1 MMFRIIKISIF
12 FIPLFVLVSCAS
24 SPKFTRNR
32 SHNVAEEKTKQPN
45 TRYSKKKKT
54 NESEKET
61 VNAFYNLPGSMET
74 VTGYA
79 SYYADDFDGK
89 QTANGE
95 TFNMYEL
102 TAAHKTYPFN
112 TMLRVT
118 NLSNNKSIIVRVN
131 DRGPFVD
138 DRIIDL
144 SLGAAMQLDM
154 LNSGVQKV
162 RIEVIEWGK

>member
-1 MMFRIIKISIF
+1 MMLNIIKTLS
-12 FIPLFVLVSCAS
+12 FIVVVGLLFSCAS
-24 SPKFTRNR
+24 SPKFTKKKSN
-32 SHNVAEEKTKQPN
+32 SGTAKNVEQPK
-45 TRYSKKKKT
+45 TRYSKNKDSKKE
-54 NESEKET
+54 N
-61 VNAFYNLPGSMET
+61 VDVYYNLSSSLET
-74 VTGYA
+74 IGGYA

-112 TMLRVT
+112 TMIRVT
-118 NLSNNKSIIVRVN
+118 NLSNKKTVIVRIN

-138 DRIIDL
+138 NRIIDL

-154 LNSGVQKV
+154 LDSGVQKV
-162 RIEVIEWGK
+162 QLDIIEWGK

>member
-1 MMFRIIKISIF
+1 MMLNIIKIALF
-12 FIPLFVLVSCAS
+12 FLALSLLVSCAS
-24 SPKFTRNR
+24 SPKFTRNKPR
-32 SHNVAEEKTKQPN
+32 ETTKAKTEEPE
-45 TRYSKKKKT
+45 TRYSK
-54 NESEKET
+54 NENKET
-61 VNAFYNLPGSMET
+61 SKKENVHVYHNLSESLET

-89 QTANGE
+89 KTANGE

-112 TMLRVT
+112 TMIRVT
-118 NLSNNKSIIVRVN
+118 NLSNNKSIIVRIN

-162 RIEVIEWGK
+162 QLDVIEWGE

>member
-1 MMFRIIKISIF
+1 MSNIVKKILFIMIIGF
-12 FIPLFVLVSCAS
+12 LFSCAS
-24 SPKFTRNR
+24 SPKFTSNE
-32 SHNVAEEKTKQPN
+32 SDNSAAKAPEQSK
-45 TRYSKKKKT
+45 TRYSKDKDSKKE
-54 NESEKET
+54 NVDVYYNFSSSLET
-61 VNAFYNLPGSMET
+61 AD
-74 VTGYA
+74 GYA

-112 TMLRVT
+112 TMIRVT
-118 NLSNNKSIIVRVN
+118 NLSNNRSIIVRIN

-138 DRIIDL
+138 NRVIDL

-154 LNSGVQKV
+154 VDSGIQKV
-162 RIEVIEWGK
+162 QLDIIEWGK

>member
-1 MMFRIIKISIF
+1 MLNIIKILS
-12 FIPLFVLVSCAS
+12 FIMIIGLLFSCAS
-24 SPKFTRNR
+24 SPKFTKKKSN
-32 SHNVAEEKTKQPN
+32 SSTTKNVGQPK
-45 TRYSKKKKT
+45 TRYSKNKDSKKD
-54 NESEKET
+54 N
-61 VNAFYNLPGSMET
+61 VDVYYNLSNSLET
-74 VTGYA
+74 IGGYA

-112 TMLRVT
+112 TMIRVT
-118 NLSNNKSIIVRVN
+118 NLSNKKTVIVRIN

-138 DRIIDL
+138 NRIIDL

-154 LNSGVQKV
+154 LDSGVQKV
-162 RIEVIEWGK
+162 QLDIIEWGK

>member
-1 MMFRIIKISIF
+1 MMLRIMKILTV
-12 FIPLFVLVSCAS
+12 FISLLLLASCSS
-24 SPKFTRNR
+24 SPKFTQDR
-32 SHNVAEEKTKQPN
+32 SHDVAEKKTEYSGI
-45 TRYSKKKKT
+45 RYSKKKSS
-54 NESEKET
+54 NESKNEDVNVYHNLSGSLET
-61 VNAFYNLPGSMET
+61 VI
-74 VTGYA
+74 GYA

-89 QTANGE
+89 KTANGE

-118 NLSNNKSIIVRVN
+118 NLSNNKSIIIRVN

-162 RIEVIEWGK
+162 RLEVIEWGK

>member
-1 MMFRIIKISIF
+1 MGACWVKIEKKKSNSGTTKN
-12 FIPLFVLVSCAS
+12 VEQ
-24 SPKFTRNR
+24 PK
-32 SHNVAEEKTKQPN
+32 
-45 TRYSKKKKT
+45 TRYSKNKDSKKD
-54 NESEKET
+54 NVE
-61 VNAFYNLPGSMET
+61 VYYNLSNSLET
-74 VTGYA
+74 IGGYA

-112 TMLRVT
+112 TMIRVT
-118 NLSNNKSIIVRVN
+118 NISNKKTVIVRIN

-138 DRIIDL
+138 NRIIDL

-154 LNSGVQKV
+154 LDSGVQKV
-162 RIEVIEWGK
+162 QLDIIEWGN

>member
-1 MMFRIIKISIF
+1 MLHIIKISTF
-12 FIPLFVLVSCAS
+12 LFVLFMLVSCAS
-24 SPKFTRNR
+24 SPKFTRNKSNR
-32 SHNVAEEKTKQPN
+32 TLTEKTEQPQ
-45 TRYSKKKKT
+45 TRYSKNKKPSDSK
-54 NESEKET
+54 KEN
-61 VNAFYNLPGSMET
+61 VNVYHNLPGSLET

-89 QTANGE
+89 KTANGE

-112 TMLRVT
+112 TMIRVT
-118 NLSNNKSIIVRVN
+118 NLSNGKTVIVRIN
-131 DRGPFVD
+131 DRGPVPE

-162 RIEVIEWGK
+162 QLDVIKWGK